1 MATQCIKCTP
11 PSPLPPSSSPLPR
24 ANPPAG
30 VIVGDGATGKTSLLI
45 AYTSPSSTF
54 PANMEY
60 VPTVFDNYSAEMSV
74 DLGLGQGGRREV
86 NLGLW
91 DTAGQEDYDRLRPLS
106 YPQTDIFLVCYSCVS
121 PASFENIKSW
131 LPELHHHAPQ
141 TPFLLLSLKSDLS
154 SHPPTLS
161 TLASRNQAPITP
173 AQGQALAKEVGALG
187 FREVSAKTGWGVRE
201 VFDLAVRGVLAPPS
215 GSGSGGGAG
224 GGGGGAGRGG
234 VRKKKKQCVIL

>member
-1 MATQCIKCTP
+1 MATQCIKC
-11 PSPLPPSSSPLPR
+11 
-24 ANPPAG
+24 

-54 PANMEY
+54 PPNMEY

-74 DLGLGQGGRREV
+74 DLGPGQGGGRREV

-121 PASFENIKSW
+121 PASFENIKSPNQW
-131 LPELHHHAPQ
+131 IPELQHHAPQ

-154 SHPPTLS
+154 SHPPTLQ
-161 TLASRNQAPITP
+161 TLASRHQAPISA

-187 FREVSAKTGWGVRE
+187 WGEVSAKTGWGVRE
-201 VFDLAVRGVLAPPS
+201 VFERAVRGALGPPS
-215 GSGSGGGAG
+215 GGGEGE
-224 GGGGGAGRGG
+224 GRRRSS
-234 VRKKKKQCVIL
+234 V

>member
-1 MATQCIKCTP
+1 MATQCIKC
-11 PSPLPPSSSPLPR
+11 
-24 ANPPAG
+24 

-121 PASFENIKSW
+121 PASFENIKSKW

-234 VRKKKKQCVIL
+234 VRKKKKQCVVL